1 VFLNQT
7 QPATGK
13 AILIVTALS
22 LLILFRGVWASDQ
35 NVHQASQSLSLIEF
49 AEDHGHFHDSSLDH
63 LHLYSVEMTDWDHQL
78 LHLLGAFE
86 NHVPLNIAAVPTPP
100 GRDTP
105 ELQRPPSPLPEQT
118 SLLYRPP
125 QSLTPLEVLALY
137 RRSHV
142 LYP

>member
-105 ELQRPPSPLPEQT
+105 ELQRAPSPLPEQT

-125 QSLTPLEVLALY
+125 KA
-137 RRSHV
+137 
-142 LYP
+142 

>member
-1 VFLNQT
+1 MFLNQT

-86 NHVPLNIAAVPTPP
+86 NHVPLNIAAVPLPP

-105 ELQRPPSPLPEQT
+105 ELQRPPSPLPEQA

-125 QSLTPLEVLALY
+125 KA
-137 RRSHV
+137 
-142 LYP
+142 

>member
-1 VFLNQT
+1 MFLNQT

-100 GRDTP
+100 ERDTP

>member
-1 VFLNQT
+1 MFLNQT

-63 LHLYSVEMTDWDHQL
+63 LHLYSVEMTDWDHPL

-86 NHVPLNIAAVPTPP
+86 NHVPLYIAAVPLPP
-100 GRDTP
+100 GRNTP
-105 ELQRPPSPLPEQT
+105 ELQRPP
-118 SLLYRPP
+118 
-125 QSLTPLEVLALY
+125 
-137 RRSHV
+137 
-142 LYP
+142 

>member
-86 NHVPLNIAAVPTPP
+86 NHVPLNIAAVPLPP

-105 ELQRPPSPLPEQT
+105 ELQRPPSPLPEQA

-125 QSLTPLEVLALY
+125 KA
-137 RRSHV
+137 
-142 LYP
+142 

>member
-1 VFLNQT
+1 MFLNQT